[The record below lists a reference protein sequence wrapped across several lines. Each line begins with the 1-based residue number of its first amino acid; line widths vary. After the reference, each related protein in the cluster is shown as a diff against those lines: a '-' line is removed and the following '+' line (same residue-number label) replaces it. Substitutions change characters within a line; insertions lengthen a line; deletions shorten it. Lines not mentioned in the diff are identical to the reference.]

1 MSAEKPPDNDR
12 EQQQDA
18 GEAGVQLLI
27 TKTLERYERYERRRR
42 RQAKE

>member
-1 MSAEKPPDNDR
+1 MSAENLSDNDR

-18 GEAGVQLLI
+18 GEARVQLLI
-27 TKTLERYERYERRRR
+27 TKTLERHERRRR